1 VVPNKKCTELRK
13 MVIKHMMHGPCG
25 SLNPNCPCTKG
36 CSSCKNH
43 YPQPFIDVTFQG
55 KDSYPIYRCHDD
67 GRKEKIR
74 GCELDNIWVVPY
86 KPYLLHHFNYDINV
100 EACKS
105 IEVVIVL
112 RDASMADD
120 DVDGVK

>member
-1 VVPNKKCTELRK
+1 
-13 MVIKHMMHGPCG
+13 
-25 SLNPNCPCTKG
+25 
-36 CSSCKNH
+36 
-43 YPQPFIDVTFQG
+43 
-55 KDSYPIYRCHDD
+55 
-67 GRKEKIR
+67 
-74 GCELDNIWVVPY
+74 LDNIWVVPY